1 MPQLPSSPPDPHDAN
16 DPHGPSDP
24 SGPQGPNGPYG
35 PGGPATPGFS
45 GQDPYR
51 LSRKSVWALSGVF
64 LGIALAAL
72 LSIVSLPY
80 VVMQPGPISN
90 TLGKL
95 SGQQLITVKGAETY
109 PTTGALDFT
118 TVRVLGGPGDKVNAW
133 ELLWAAIDP
142 TSDIYKEEQN
152 FPKGVTSKQVEEEN
166 TAEMVGSQQE
176 AIAVALKA
184 LGKPVTERVTIAQV
198 AKDAPSA
205 ALLKKGDQIVA
216 VDGMPIRT
224 SEDVRTAVQKHQP
237 GEPVKLQLR
246 RGGSLVDVTATT
258 RDSDGR
264 ATIGVFLG
272 REFDFPVDV
281 QIHAGDVG
289 GPSAGTMFAL
299 GVYDTLTP
307 GALTGGQKI
316 AGTGTID
323 SSGTVGPI
331 GGIRQKLVGARD
343 GGAEWFLAPADNCDE
358 VVGHVPDGLRVVR
371 ISTFD
376 EARKAVQD
384 IAAKKASGLPTCT
397 R

>member
-1 MPQLPSSPPDPHDAN
+1 MPSPPPPSSGPPA
-16 DPHGPSDP
+16 
-24 SGPQGPNGPYG
+24 
-35 PGGPATPGFS
+35 PGLDGT
-45 GQDPYR
+45 DPYR
-51 LSRKSVWALSGVF
+51 LSRRSVYTLAGVF

-72 LSIVSLPY
+72 LSIVGLPY

-90 TLGKL
+90 TLGTIEDK
-95 SGQQLITVKGAETY
+95 QLITVKGAETF
-109 PTTGALDFT
+109 PTSGTLDFT

-133 ELLWAAIDP
+133 EVLWAAIDP
-142 TSDIYKEEQN
+142 SSDVYDEELI
-152 FPKGVTSKQVEEEN
+152 FPKGLTSKQVEEEN

-176 AIAVALKA
+176 AIAVALRA
-184 LGKPVTERVTIAQV
+184 LGKPVTERVTIAKV
-198 AKDAPSA
+198 ADDAPSA
-205 ALLKKGDQIVA
+205 DQLRKDDQIVA
-216 VDGMPIRT
+216 VDGQPIRS
-224 SEDVRTAVQKHQP
+224 SEDVRTVIQKHEP
-237 GEPVKLQLR
+237 GETVSMQLR
-246 RGGSLVDVTATT
+246 RDGSLVDVEATT

-281 QIHAGDVG
+281 QIQAGDGG

-299 GVYDTLTP
+299 GIYDTLTP
-307 GALTGGQKI
+307 GALTGGQHI

-323 SSGTVGPI
+323 SSGAVGPI

-343 GGAEWFLAPADNCDE
+343 GGARWFLAPADNCDE

-371 ISTFD
+371 VSTFD

-384 IAAKKASGLPTCT
+384 IAAKQADALPTCT

>member
-1 MPQLPSSPPDPHDAN
+1 MTPDQLPPSPAPPFPD
-16 DPHGPSDP
+16 
-24 SGPQGPNGPYG
+24 
-35 PGGPATPGFS
+35 
-45 GQDPYR
+45 QDPYR
-51 LSRKSVWALSGVF
+51 LSRRSVYTLAGVF
-64 LGIALAAL
+64 LGIALAAV
-72 LSIVSLPY
+72 LSIVGLPY
-80 VVMQPGPISN
+80 VIMQPGPISN
-90 TLGKL
+90 TLGKIE
-95 SGQQLITVKGAETY
+95 GQQLITVKGAETY
-109 PTTGALDFT
+109 PTSGSLDFT

-133 ELLWAAIDP
+133 EVLWAAIDP
-142 TSDIYKEEQN
+142 STEVYDEELL

-184 LGKPVTERVTIAQV
+184 LGKPVTERVTIAKV
-198 AKDAPSA
+198 AEDAPSA
-205 ALLKKGDQIVA
+205 DLLKQDDQVVA
-216 VDGMPIRT
+216 VDGQQITT
-224 SEDVRTAVQKHQP
+224 SEDVRTVIQKHQP
-237 GEPVKLQLR
+237 GETVDLQLR

-281 QIHAGDVG
+281 EIHAGDVG

-299 GVYDTLTP
+299 GIYDTLTP
-307 GALTGGQKI
+307 GAMTGGQKI

-323 SSGTVGPI
+323 STGAVGPI

-343 GGAEWFLAPADNCDE
+343 GGADWFLAPAGNCDE
-358 VVGHVPDGLRVVR
+358 VAGHVPDGLRVVR
-371 ISTFD
+371 VATFD

-384 IAAKKASGLPTCT
+384 IAAKKADSLPTCT